1 MQVMDWTGLDW
12 TGWKFN
18 REKTGT
24 DQPEYTIPHTR
35 SWILTSR
42 SGRTKIH
49 PGVHG
54 RSWHSLR
61 HSEHSARVRSGR
73 DISAPSRPKGG
84 WLSTG
89 DSRS

>member
-35 SWILTSR
+35 SWILTWP
-42 SGRTKIH
+42 I
-49 PGVHG
+49 
-54 RSWHSLR
+54 
-61 HSEHSARVRSGR
+61 
-73 DISAPSRPKGG
+73 RPHEDPP
-84 WLSTG
+84 WRAWPFLAFITAL
-89 DSRS
+89 